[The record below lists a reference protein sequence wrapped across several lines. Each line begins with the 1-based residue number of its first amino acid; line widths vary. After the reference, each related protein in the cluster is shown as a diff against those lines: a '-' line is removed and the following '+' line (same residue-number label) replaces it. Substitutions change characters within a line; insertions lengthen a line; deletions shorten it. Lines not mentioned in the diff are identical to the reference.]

1 MKKVEDKLI
10 PKTEDE
16 FDAEDIKKVENYAK
30 AINMLYCA
38 VNPDDYRKI
47 SCCSTAK
54 EMWDKLEV
62 TYEGRDQ
69 VREAKIGFLTQ
80 EYEMFRMKE
89 HEKIDDMLDR
99 FSKIVNDLHA
109 LKKTYT
115 DRDLVQKILRSLTSE
130 WRSKADVIYESIG
143 TSNVTIDGLRGNLK
157 TYESTIFNPSLNDQ
171 RKGITLKA
179 VKESTMDDSSVDDE
193 VKLVMKKFCKLLRKK
208 EKVEDGP
215 VCYGC
220 GEAGHIKNKCPKSG
234 RNARHF
240 KRQKAYIS
248 WGGDSGDESTDQD
261 EDEVA
266 NLCLMAHEDQ
276 TDDVQEKKSSTTTM
290 VQTRSNANV
299 GTGVPQQGENSATG
313 GRHPPITTGEAE
325 ALIQRVG
332 ITAEQFKEVL
342 AALAPNREVV
352 VGDVAGGPIGEK
364 AGPAGS
370 QGKKRKLEEE
380 DESSSFE
387 RMSAFDRLGDPKS
400 KKPRTSAFERLQD
413 TRSARKGDLRDA
425 LKEKRGESTA
435 TSKNPYHQA
444 VFSEV
449 TPFSRRIMS
458 CPLPDNFKT
467 PQIKAYNGTTD
478 PQDHLARFGANVVMY
493 AYPEE
498 IKCRCFLATLEGQ
511 ACEWFHK
518 LPKGSIDKWG
528 DLAHK
533 FLEHFASSQRQK
545 LPFSHLLN
553 VKIRKGEQ
561 LREFINRWEMEAR
574 DVQGADDQA
583 LIAMLQAA
591 LPQGDVR
598 KELRRN
604 PLSTYQEMLARA
616 KYLAL
621 EEEDDEPPVQKEK
634 KSGPPVAEGKKR
646 KDYGK
651 GPNPTGYHANRH
663 PVHAVQSLPAP
674 PHGRESYGVQDAPK
688 YCEYNRNS
696 THNTSECVTL
706 KKEIDQLIA
715 RGPPPRSE
723 RPSTS
728 NRTWRRPPSPTAAIT
743 AGEGQ
748 EDGRRHLGRD
758 CDDLDEEERQGR
770 RHLGCR
776 FIMGGNTGGDSVSSR
791 KKWKN
796 IVYLAET
803 LVDTGNSV
811 NVMYSN
817 TFKELGLSRSDLKL
831 IHTPL
836 SGFTGDT
843 IEAEGTIT
851 VKAGVGDGTHRLW
864 VDMEFMVVQL
874 DCAHHLILG
883 RPGLEDLECVISPVH
898 LCLKFNTPIGVGVA
912 KGNQSLSRS
921 CYVRA
926 TKSQARVDEN
936 VSTICAA
943 IQKEEGRPRA
953 EPAEEVEE
961 VSLDP
966 VEPERKVKV
975 GKTLPLELKEQLLE
989 VLRAFKGNWWTV
1001 YTDGSSATDASG
1013 GGVVAISPEGFKAY
1027 YSVRFRFKVS
1037 NNEAEYEALL
1047 CGLRLA
1053 ASLKAERIQV
1063 RCDSKLVEEE
1073 LLEPSI
1079 SPGQVLII
1087 TLREKPDWIDEITMY
1102 ILDGSLLIDPIA
1114 AKVVKRRAPS
1124 YTLECGRLYKR
1135 LYNGTL
1141 LRCLR
1146 TGEAQKLMEEI
1157 HEGICSAH
1165 QGAFTMSRKVTLQ
1178 GYFWPTIIRDCA
1190 EYVRKCKVC
1199 QEFQRMPGRPAT
1211 NYTPIS
1217 TAIPFARWGIDLVGI
1232 LPRGTGNNTYLVVA
1246 IDYFT
1251 KWVEAAPV
1259 PTITAEQ
1266 MTKFVSKQ
1274 ILCRFGVPQQIITD
1288 NGTQFEAGGFNEFL
1302 QSWGHKTQLCSGRV
1316 PTNQWA
1322 GREHQSYH
1330 HGWPQEEDNG
1340 MQKCL
1345 GGRSALYFVD
1355 LQNYPKEGNRV
1366 ETFDAQG
1373 NEENLRAEL
1382 HLIDERRE
1390 RAYMRAEN
1398 YRRQVKSYH
1407 DQRVRP
1413 RQFKMGDWVLRKR
1426 EVSRPT
1432 DGGKFAKS
1440 FEGPYI
1446 IKEVLA
1452 DGTFRLQTP
1461 TGGDVPRVWN
1471 AANLIKFYQ

>member
-1 MKKVEDKLI
+1 M
-10 PKTEDE
+10 
-16 FDAEDIKKVENYAK
+16 
-30 AINMLYCA
+30 
-38 VNPDDYRKI
+38 
-47 SCCSTAK
+47 
-54 EMWDKLEV
+54 
-62 TYEGRDQ
+62 YEQ
-69 VREAKIGFLTQ
+69 L
-80 EYEMFRMKE
+80 
-89 HEKIDDMLDR
+89 
-99 FSKIVNDLHA
+99 
-109 LKKTYT
+109 
-115 DRDLVQKILRSLTSE
+115 
-130 WRSKADVIYESIG
+130 
-143 TSNVTIDGLRGNLK
+143 
-157 TYESTIFNPSLNDQ
+157 
-171 RKGITLKA
+171 
-179 VKESTMDDSSVDDE
+179 
-193 VKLVMKKFCKLLRKK
+193 
-208 EKVEDGP
+208 
-215 VCYGC
+215 
-220 GEAGHIKNKCPKSG
+220 
-234 RNARHF
+234 
-240 KRQKAYIS
+240 
-248 WGGDSGDESTDQD
+248 
-261 EDEVA
+261 
-266 NLCLMAHEDQ
+266 
-276 TDDVQEKKSSTTTM
+276 
-290 VQTRSNANV
+290 
-299 GTGVPQQGENSATG
+299 
-313 GRHPPITTGEAE
+313 
-325 ALIQRVG
+325 
-332 ITAEQFKEVL
+332 
-342 AALAPNREVV
+342 
-352 VGDVAGGPIGEK
+352 
-364 AGPAGS
+364 
-370 QGKKRKLEEE
+370 
-380 DESSSFE
+380 
-387 RMSAFDRLGDPKS
+387 
-400 KKPRTSAFERLQD
+400 
-413 TRSARKGDLRDA
+413 
-425 LKEKRGESTA
+425 EKRLDA
-435 TSKNPYHQA
+435 QNPYRQA

-561 LREFINRWEMEAR
+561 LREFINRWEKEAR

-621 EEEDDEPPVQKEK
+621 EEEDDEPPVRKEK

-646 KDYGK
+646 KEYGK

-688 YCEYNRNS
+688 YCEYHRNS

-706 KKEIDQLIA
+706 KKEMDQLIA

-728 NRTWRRPPSPTAAIT
+728 NRTWRRLPAPTAAIT

-796 IVYLAET
+796 MVYLAEVQRPPLPKRKKKEPLIFT
-803 LVDTGNSV
+803 DEDYPPVLSPHRDALVEEGAQRPV
-811 NVMYSN
+811 YYVARVLRGA
-817 TFKELGLSRSDLKL
+817 ELRYTNMEK
-831 IHTPL
+831 
-836 SGFTGDT
+836 T
-843 IEAEGTIT
+843 IFAVLCT
-851 VKAGVGDGTHRLW
+851 VKKLTPY
-864 VDMEFMVVQL
+864 FQ
-874 DCAHHLILG
+874 AH
-883 RPGLEDLECVISPVH
+883 PVH
-898 LCLKFNTPIGVGVA
+898 VLSQIPIGTLLRSPNAPSRVSKWGVFLESFQIEFKPRPA
-912 KGNQSLSRS
+912 IKG
-921 CYVRA
+921 
-926 TKSQARVDEN
+926 QALADFVVECTAR
-936 VSTICAA
+936 
-943 IQKEEGRPRA
+943 
-953 EPAEEVEE
+953 EVESSGE
-961 VSLDP
+961 
-966 VEPERKVKV
+966 EPE
-975 GKTLPLELKEQLLE
+975 
-989 VLRAFKGNWWTV
+989 GNWWTV

-1013 GGVVAISPEGFKAY
+1013 GGVVAISLEGFKAY

-1063 RCDSKLVEEE
+1063 RCDSKLVVGHVTGEFEAKDERMKKYRDTALGLLKAFGAYRIEQVPREENAEADILSKLGPDSPDHIKAMTQEEE
-1073 LLEPSI
+1073 LLKPSI

-1087 TLREKPDWIDEITMY
+1087 TLKEEPDWIDEITMY
-1102 ILDGSLLIDPIA
+1102 ILDGSLPINPIA
-1114 AKVVKRRAPS
+1114 EKVVRRRAPS

-1135 LYNGTL
+1135 SYNGTL

-1146 TGEAQKLMEEI
+1146 AGEAQKLMEEI

-1190 EYVRKCKVC
+1190 EYVRKCK
-1199 QEFQRMPGRPAT
+1199 
-1211 NYTPIS
+1211 
-1217 TAIPFARWGIDLVGI
+1217 
-1232 LPRGTGNNTYLVVA
+1232 
-1246 IDYFT
+1246 
-1251 KWVEAAPV
+1251 
-1259 PTITAEQ
+1259 
-1266 MTKFVSKQ
+1266 
-1274 ILCRFGVPQQIITD
+1274 QIITD

-1302 QSWGHKTQLCSGRV
+1302 QSWGIKHSYAAVGYPQTNGQVENTNRTIMDGLKKKIMECKSAWVEEV
-1316 PTNQWA
+1316 PYILWTYRTTPRKA
-1322 GREHQSYH
+1322 TGETPFSLTYGFEARAPAETSLLSY
-1330 HGWPQEEDNG
+1330 
-1340 MQKCL
+1340 
-1345 GGRSALYFVD
+1345 
-1355 LQNYPKEGNRV
+1355 RV

-1452 DGTFRLQTP
+1452 DGTFRL
-1461 TGGDVPRVWN
+1461 
-1471 AANLIKFYQ
+1471 

>member
-1 MKKVEDKLI
+1 
-10 PKTEDE
+10 
-16 FDAEDIKKVENYAK
+16 
-30 AINMLYCA
+30 
-38 VNPDDYRKI
+38 
-47 SCCSTAK
+47 
-54 EMWDKLEV
+54 
-62 TYEGRDQ
+62 
-69 VREAKIGFLTQ
+69 
-80 EYEMFRMKE
+80 
-89 HEKIDDMLDR
+89 
-99 FSKIVNDLHA
+99 
-109 LKKTYT
+109 
-115 DRDLVQKILRSLTSE
+115 
-130 WRSKADVIYESIG
+130 
-143 TSNVTIDGLRGNLK
+143 
-157 TYESTIFNPSLNDQ
+157 
-171 RKGITLKA
+171 
-179 VKESTMDDSSVDDE
+179 
-193 VKLVMKKFCKLLRKK
+193 
-208 EKVEDGP
+208 
-215 VCYGC
+215 
-220 GEAGHIKNKCPKSG
+220 
-234 RNARHF
+234 
-240 KRQKAYIS
+240 
-248 WGGDSGDESTDQD
+248 
-261 EDEVA
+261 
-266 NLCLMAHEDQ
+266 
-276 TDDVQEKKSSTTTM
+276 M

-299 GTGVPQQGENSATG
+299 GTGAPQQGENSTTG
-313 GRHPPITTGEAE
+313 GRNPPITTGEAE

-332 ITAEQFKEVL
+332 ITAEQFKEVM

-352 VGDVAGGPIGEK
+352 VEEVAGGPTGGK

-370 QGKKRKLEEE
+370 QGKKKKVRRSQKKKATKPNGKAVMADALSRLDEE
-380 DESSSFE
+380 DGSSSFE
-387 RMSAFDRLGDPKS
+387 RMSAFDCLGDPKS
-400 KKPRTSAFERLQD
+400 KKLRTSAFERLQD
-413 TRSARKGDLRDA
+413 TRSARKGDLRDT

-435 TSKNPYHQA
+435 TSKVSSEERRTTDKGAAELWKMYEQLEKRLDAQNPYRQT

-518 LPKGSIDKWG
+518 LPKGSIDKWSN
-528 DLAHK
+528 LAHK
-533 FLEHFASSQRQK
+533 FLEHFASSRRQK

-561 LREFINRWEMEAR
+561 LREFINRWEKE
-574 DVQGADDQA
+574 ADDQA

-621 EEEDDEPPVQKEK
+621 EEEDDEPPVRKEK

-663 PVHAVQSLPAP
+663 PVHAH
-674 PHGRESYGVQDAPK
+674 PHYVGVRYVEEGDGSADCK
-688 YCEYNRNS
+688 
-696 THNTSECVTL
+696 
-706 KKEIDQLIA
+706 
-715 RGPPPRSE
+715 GPPPRAD
-723 RPSTS
+723 RPPSS
-728 NRTWRRPPSPTAAIT
+728 NRTWRRPSAPAAAIT

-758 CDDLDEEERQGR
+758 CEDLDEEERQGR

-796 IVYLAET
+796 MVYLAEVQRPPLPKRKKKEPLVFTDEDYPPVLSPHRDALVIKVEINNVVVHRT
-803 LVDTGNSV
+803 LVDTGSSV

-817 TFKELGLSRSDLKL
+817 TFKELGLSRSDLKP

-883 RPGLEDLECVISPVH
+883 RPGLEDLECVISPAH
-898 LCLKFNTPIGVGVA
+898 LCLKFNTPTGVGVA

-921 CYVRA
+921 CYVRV

-966 VEPERKVKV
+966 VDPERKVKV

-989 VLRAFKGNWWTV
+989 VLRAFKVLFAWGPE
-1001 YTDGSSATDASG
+1001 DMSG
-1013 GGVVAISPEGFKAY
+1013 VDPKIICHRLAVDPTYKP
-1027 YSVRFRFKVS
+1027 VKQKKRFRT
-1037 NNEAEYEALL
+1037 
-1047 CGLRLA
+1047 
-1053 ASLKAERIQV
+1053 ERICHQAEQV
-1063 RCDSKLVEEE
+1063 PREENAEADILSKLGPDSPDHIRAMTQEEE

-1079 SPGQVLII
+1079 SPGQVLIV
-1087 TLREKPDWIDEITMY
+1087 TLGEEPDWIDEITMY
-1102 ILDGSLLIDPIA
+1102 ILDGSLPADPIA

-1135 LYNGTL
+1135 SYNGTL

-1146 TGEAQKLMEEI
+1146 ASEAQKLMEEI

-1165 QGAFTMSRKVTLQ
+1165 QGAITMSRKVTLQ

-1190 EYVRKCKVC
+1190 EYVRKCKVF
-1199 QEFQRMPGRPAT
+1199 QEFQRVPGRPAT
-1211 NYTPIS
+1211 HYTPIS

-1251 KWVEAAPV
+1251 KWVEATP
-1259 PTITAEQ
+1259 
-1266 MTKFVSKQ
+1266 
-1274 ILCRFGVPQQIITD
+1274 QIITD

-1302 QSWGHKTQLCSGRV
+1302 QSWGIGHSYAAVGYPQ
-1316 PTNQWA
+1316 TNGQVENTNRTIMDGLKKKIMECKSAWVEELPYILWTYRTTPRKA
-1322 GREHQSYH
+1322 TGETPFSLTYGFEARAPAETSLLSY
-1330 HGWPQEEDNG
+1330 
-1340 MQKCL
+1340 
-1345 GGRSALYFVD
+1345 
-1355 LQNYPKEGNRV
+1355 RV
-1366 ETFDAQG
+1366 ETYAAVGYPQTNGQVENTNRTIMDGLKKKIMECKSAWVEELPYILWTYRTTPRKATGETPFSLTYGFEARAPVETSLLSYKVEMFDAQE

-1382 HLIDERRE
+1382 HLVDERRE

-1413 RQFKMGDWVLRKR
+1413 RKFQVGD
-1426 EVSRPT
+1426 
-1432 DGGKFAKS
+1432 
-1440 FEGPYI
+1440 
-1446 IKEVLA
+1446 
-1452 DGTFRLQTP
+1452 
-1461 TGGDVPRVWN
+1461 
-1471 AANLIKFYQ
+1471 

>member
-1 MKKVEDKLI
+1 
-10 PKTEDE
+10 
-16 FDAEDIKKVENYAK
+16 
-30 AINMLYCA
+30 
-38 VNPDDYRKI
+38 
-47 SCCSTAK
+47 
-54 EMWDKLEV
+54 
-62 TYEGRDQ
+62 
-69 VREAKIGFLTQ
+69 
-80 EYEMFRMKE
+80 
-89 HEKIDDMLDR
+89 
-99 FSKIVNDLHA
+99 
-109 LKKTYT
+109 
-115 DRDLVQKILRSLTSE
+115 
-130 WRSKADVIYESIG
+130 
-143 TSNVTIDGLRGNLK
+143 
-157 TYESTIFNPSLNDQ
+157 
-171 RKGITLKA
+171 
-179 VKESTMDDSSVDDE
+179 
-193 VKLVMKKFCKLLRKK
+193 
-208 EKVEDGP
+208 
-215 VCYGC
+215 
-220 GEAGHIKNKCPKSG
+220 
-234 RNARHF
+234 
-240 KRQKAYIS
+240 
-248 WGGDSGDESTDQD
+248 
-261 EDEVA
+261 
-266 NLCLMAHEDQ
+266 
-276 TDDVQEKKSSTTTM
+276 M
-290 VQTRSNANV
+290 VHTRSNANV

-332 ITAEQFKEVL
+332 ITSEQFKEVL

-370 QGKKRKLEEE
+370 QGKKKKVRRSQKKKATKPNGKAMMADALSRLEEE

-413 TRSARKGDLRDA
+413 TRSARKGDLRDT

-435 TSKNPYHQA
+435 TSKA

-533 FLEHFASSQRQK
+533 FLEHFASSRRQK

-561 LREFINRWEMEAR
+561 LREFINRWEKEAR
-574 DVQGADDQA
+574 DVQGANDQA

-621 EEEDDEPPVQKEK
+621 EEEDDEPPVRKEK

-646 KDYGK
+646 KEYGK

-688 YCEYNRNS
+688 YCEYHRNS

-706 KKEIDQLIA
+706 KKEMDQLIA
-715 RGPPPRSE
+715 RGPPARSE

-728 NRTWRRPPSPTAAIT
+728 NRTWRRPPAPTAAIT
-743 AGEGQ
+743 TGEGQ

-796 IVYLAET
+796 MVYLVEVQRPPLPKRKKKEPLIFTDEDYPPVLSPHRDALVIRVEINNVVVHRT
-803 LVDTGNSV
+803 LVDTGSSV

-817 TFKELGLSRSDLKL
+817 TFKELGLSRSDLKP

-898 LCLKFNTPIGVGVA
+898 LCLKFNTPTGVGVA

-936 VSTICAA
+936 
-943 IQKEEGRPRA
+943 
-953 EPAEEVEE
+953 
-961 VSLDP
+961 
-966 VEPERKVKV
+966 
-975 GKTLPLELKEQLLE
+975 
-989 VLRAFKGNWWTV
+989 
-1001 YTDGSSATDASG
+1001 
-1013 GGVVAISPEGFKAY
+1013 
-1027 YSVRFRFKVS
+1027 
-1037 NNEAEYEALL
+1037 
-1047 CGLRLA
+1047 
-1053 ASLKAERIQV
+1053 
-1063 RCDSKLVEEE
+1063 
-1073 LLEPSI
+1073 
-1079 SPGQVLII
+1079 
-1087 TLREKPDWIDEITMY
+1087 
-1102 ILDGSLLIDPIA
+1102 
-1114 AKVVKRRAPS
+1114 
-1124 YTLECGRLYKR
+1124 
-1135 LYNGTL
+1135 
-1141 LRCLR
+1141 
-1146 TGEAQKLMEEI
+1146 
-1157 HEGICSAH
+1157 
-1165 QGAFTMSRKVTLQ
+1165 
-1178 GYFWPTIIRDCA
+1178 
-1190 EYVRKCKVC
+1190 
-1199 QEFQRMPGRPAT
+1199 
-1211 NYTPIS
+1211 
-1217 TAIPFARWGIDLVGI
+1217 
-1232 LPRGTGNNTYLVVA
+1232 
-1246 IDYFT
+1246 
-1251 KWVEAAPV
+1251 
-1259 PTITAEQ
+1259 
-1266 MTKFVSKQ
+1266 
-1274 ILCRFGVPQQIITD
+1274 IITD

-1302 QSWGHKTQLCSGRV
+1302 QSWGIKHSYAAVGYPQTNGQVENTNRTIMDGLKKKIMECKSAWVEEV
-1316 PTNQWA
+1316 PYILWTYRTTPRKA
-1322 GREHQSYH
+1322 TGETPFSLTYGFEARAPAETSLLSY
-1330 HGWPQEEDNG
+1330 
-1340 MQKCL
+1340 
-1345 GGRSALYFVD
+1345 
-1355 LQNYPKEGNRV
+1355 RV

-1413 RQFKMGDWVLRKR
+1413 RQFKLGDWVLRKR

-1432 DGGKFAKS
+1432 GGGKFAKS

>member
-1 MKKVEDKLI
+1 
-10 PKTEDE
+10 
-16 FDAEDIKKVENYAK
+16 
-30 AINMLYCA
+30 
-38 VNPDDYRKI
+38 
-47 SCCSTAK
+47 
-54 EMWDKLEV
+54 
-62 TYEGRDQ
+62 
-69 VREAKIGFLTQ
+69 
-80 EYEMFRMKE
+80 
-89 HEKIDDMLDR
+89 
-99 FSKIVNDLHA
+99 
-109 LKKTYT
+109 
-115 DRDLVQKILRSLTSE
+115 
-130 WRSKADVIYESIG
+130 
-143 TSNVTIDGLRGNLK
+143 
-157 TYESTIFNPSLNDQ
+157 
-171 RKGITLKA
+171 
-179 VKESTMDDSSVDDE
+179 
-193 VKLVMKKFCKLLRKK
+193 
-208 EKVEDGP
+208 
-215 VCYGC
+215 
-220 GEAGHIKNKCPKSG
+220 
-234 RNARHF
+234 
-240 KRQKAYIS
+240 
-248 WGGDSGDESTDQD
+248 
-261 EDEVA
+261 
-266 NLCLMAHEDQ
+266 
-276 TDDVQEKKSSTTTM
+276 M

-299 GTGVPQQGENSATG
+299 GTGVPQQGKNSATG

-332 ITAEQFKEVL
+332 ITTEQFKEVL
-342 AALAPNREVV
+342 AALAPNCEVV
-352 VGDVAGGPIGEK
+352 VGDVAGGPTGEK

-370 QGKKRKLEEE
+370 QGKKKKVRRSQKKKATKPNGKAMMADALSRLEEE

-387 RMSAFDRLGDPKS
+387 RMSAFDRLGDLKS

-413 TRSARKGDLRDA
+413 TRSARKGDLRDT
-425 LKEKRGESTA
+425 LKEKRGESSA
-435 TSKNPYHQA
+435 TSKVGSEERRRTVEDKGAAELWKMYEQLEKQLDAQNPYRQV

-533 FLEHFASSQRQK
+533 FLEHFASSRRQK

-561 LREFINRWEMEAR
+561 LREFINRWEKEAR

-621 EEEDDEPPVQKEK
+621 EEEDDEPPVRKEK

-646 KDYGK
+646 KEYGK

-688 YCEYNRNS
+688 YCEYHRNS
-696 THNTSECVTL
+696 THNT
-706 KKEIDQLIA
+706 
-715 RGPPPRSE
+715 
-723 RPSTS
+723 
-728 NRTWRRPPSPTAAIT
+728 
-743 AGEGQ
+743 
-748 EDGRRHLGRD
+748 
-758 CDDLDEEERQGR
+758 EE
-770 RHLGCR
+770 
-776 FIMGGNTGGDSVSSR
+776 
-791 KKWKN
+791 
-796 IVYLAET
+796 
-803 LVDTGNSV
+803 
-811 NVMYSN
+811 
-817 TFKELGLSRSDLKL
+817 
-831 IHTPL
+831 
-836 SGFTGDT
+836 
-843 IEAEGTIT
+843 
-851 VKAGVGDGTHRLW
+851 
-864 VDMEFMVVQL
+864 
-874 DCAHHLILG
+874 
-883 RPGLEDLECVISPVH
+883 
-898 LCLKFNTPIGVGVA
+898 
-912 KGNQSLSRS
+912 
-921 CYVRA
+921 
-926 TKSQARVDEN
+926 
-936 VSTICAA
+936 
-943 IQKEEGRPRA
+943 
-953 EPAEEVEE
+953 
-961 VSLDP
+961 
-966 VEPERKVKV
+966 
-975 GKTLPLELKEQLLE
+975 
-989 VLRAFKGNWWTV
+989 
-1001 YTDGSSATDASG
+1001 
-1013 GGVVAISPEGFKAY
+1013 
-1027 YSVRFRFKVS
+1027 
-1037 NNEAEYEALL
+1037 
-1047 CGLRLA
+1047 
-1053 ASLKAERIQV
+1053 
-1063 RCDSKLVEEE
+1063 
-1073 LLEPSI
+1073 
-1079 SPGQVLII
+1079 
-1087 TLREKPDWIDEITMY
+1087 PDWIDEITMY
-1102 ILDGSLLIDPIA
+1102 ILDGSLPIDPIA
-1114 AKVVKRRAPS
+1114 AKVVRRRAPS

-1135 LYNGTL
+1135 SYNGTL

-1146 TGEAQKLMEEI
+1146 AGEAQKLMEEI

-1302 QSWGHKTQLCSGRV
+1302 QSWGIKHSYAAVGYPQTNGQVENTNRTIMDGLKKKIMECKSTWVEEV
-1316 PTNQWA
+1316 PYILWTYRTTPRKA
-1322 GREHQSYH
+1322 TGETPFSLTYGFEARAPAETSLLSH
-1330 HGWPQEEDNG
+1330 
-1340 MQKCL
+1340 
-1345 GGRSALYFVD
+1345 
-1355 LQNYPKEGNRV
+1355 RV

-1390 RAYMRAEN
+1390 KAYMRAEN

-1413 RQFKMGDWVLRKR
+1413 RQFKMGDWVLRKW
-1426 EVSRPT
+1426 EVSRPI

-1461 TGGDVPRVWN
+1461 TGGDVPRATKVEDD
-1471 AANLIKFYQ
+1471 AVARKSERTAKSGTQDLLIA

>member
-1 MKKVEDKLI
+1 
-10 PKTEDE
+10 
-16 FDAEDIKKVENYAK
+16 
-30 AINMLYCA
+30 
-38 VNPDDYRKI
+38 
-47 SCCSTAK
+47 
-54 EMWDKLEV
+54 
-62 TYEGRDQ
+62 
-69 VREAKIGFLTQ
+69 
-80 EYEMFRMKE
+80 
-89 HEKIDDMLDR
+89 
-99 FSKIVNDLHA
+99 
-109 LKKTYT
+109 
-115 DRDLVQKILRSLTSE
+115 
-130 WRSKADVIYESIG
+130 
-143 TSNVTIDGLRGNLK
+143 
-157 TYESTIFNPSLNDQ
+157 
-171 RKGITLKA
+171 
-179 VKESTMDDSSVDDE
+179 
-193 VKLVMKKFCKLLRKK
+193 
-208 EKVEDGP
+208 
-215 VCYGC
+215 
-220 GEAGHIKNKCPKSG
+220 
-234 RNARHF
+234 
-240 KRQKAYIS
+240 
-248 WGGDSGDESTDQD
+248 
-261 EDEVA
+261 
-266 NLCLMAHEDQ
+266 
-276 TDDVQEKKSSTTTM
+276 M

-299 GTGVPQQGENSATG
+299 GTGVPQQGENSTTG
-313 GRHPPITTGEAE
+313 GRNPPITTGEAE

-352 VGDVAGGPIGEK
+352 VEEVAGGPTGGK

-370 QGKKRKLEEE
+370 QGKKKKVRRSQKKKATKPNGKAVMADALSRLDEE

-435 TSKNPYHQA
+435 TSKIDPEERRTTVEGKGAAELWRMYEQLEKRLDAQNPYRQA

-498 IKCRCFLATLEGQ
+498 IKCRYFLATLEGQ

-518 LPKGSIDKWG
+518 LPKGSIDKWS

-533 FLEHFASSQRQK
+533 FLEHFASSRRQK

-561 LREFINRWEMEAR
+561 LREFINRWEKEAR

-591 LPQGDVR
+591 LPQGDVC

-646 KDYGK
+646 K
-651 GPNPTGYHANRH
+651 
-663 PVHAVQSLPAP
+663 L
-674 PHGRESYGVQDAPK
+674 
-688 YCEYNRNS
+688 C

-706 KKEIDQLIA
+706 KKEMDQLIA
-715 RGPPPRSE
+715 RGPPPRSD
-723 RPSTS
+723 RPSSS
-728 NRTWRRPPSPTAAIT
+728 NRTWRRPSAPAAAIT
-743 AGEGQ
+743 AE

-758 CDDLDEEERQGR
+758 CEDLNEEERQGR

-791 KKWKN
+791 RKWKN
-796 IVYLAET
+796 MVYLAEVQRPPLPKRKKKEPLIFTDEDYPPVLSPHRDALVIKVEINNVVVHRT
-803 LVDTGNSV
+803 LVDTGSSV

-817 TFKELGLSRSDLKL
+817 TFKELGLSQSDLKP

-851 VKAGVGDGTHRLW
+851 VKAGGWRIW
-864 VDMEFMVVQL
+864 S
-874 DCAHHLILG
+874 AHHLILG
-883 RPGLEDLECVISPVH
+883 RPGLEDLECVISPAH
-898 LCLKFNTPIGVGVA
+898 LCLKFNTPTGVGVA

-953 EPAEEVEE
+953 EPAKEVEE

-966 VEPERKVKV
+966 IEPERKVKV
-975 GKTLPLELKEQLLE
+975 GKALPLELKEQLLE
-989 VLRAFKGNWWTV
+989 VLRAFKVLFAWGPEDMPGVDPKIICHRLAVDPTHKPVKQKKRFLSSERREFVTKQVTTLQSIGHIREVRYSEWLANIEFKPRPAIKGQALADFVVECTAREVEPSGEEPEGNWWTV

-1027 YSVRFRFKVS
+1027 YSLVVGHVTGEF
-1037 NNEAEYEALL
+1037 EAKDERMKKYRDTALEL
-1047 CGLRLA
+1047 
-1053 ASLKAERIQV
+1053 LKAFGAYRIEQV
-1063 RCDSKLVEEE
+1063 PREENAEADILSKLGPDSPDHIKAITQEEE

-1087 TLREKPDWIDEITMY
+1087 TLGEEPDWINEITMY
-1102 ILDGSLLIDPIA
+1102 ILDGSLPADPIA

-1135 LYNGTL
+1135 SYNGTL

-1146 TGEAQKLMEEI
+1146 AGEAQKLMEEI

-1178 GYFWPTIIRDCA
+1178 GYFWPTIIRDVA

-1199 QEFQRMPGRPAT
+1199 QEFQRVPGRPAT

-1302 QSWGHKTQLCSGRV
+1302 
-1316 PTNQWA
+1316 
-1322 GREHQSYH
+1322 
-1330 HGWPQEEDNG
+1330 
-1340 MQKCL
+1340 
-1345 GGRSALYFVD
+1345 
-1355 LQNYPKEGNRV
+1355 
-1366 ETFDAQG
+1366 
-1373 NEENLRAEL
+1373 
-1382 HLIDERRE
+1382 
-1390 RAYMRAEN
+1390 
-1398 YRRQVKSYH
+1398 
-1407 DQRVRP
+1407 
-1413 RQFKMGDWVLRKR
+1413 
-1426 EVSRPT
+1426 
-1432 DGGKFAKS
+1432 
-1440 FEGPYI
+1440 
-1446 IKEVLA
+1446 
-1452 DGTFRLQTP
+1452 
-1461 TGGDVPRVWN
+1461 
-1471 AANLIKFYQ
+1471 

>member
-1 MKKVEDKLI
+1 
-10 PKTEDE
+10 
-16 FDAEDIKKVENYAK
+16 
-30 AINMLYCA
+30 
-38 VNPDDYRKI
+38 
-47 SCCSTAK
+47 
-54 EMWDKLEV
+54 
-62 TYEGRDQ
+62 
-69 VREAKIGFLTQ
+69 
-80 EYEMFRMKE
+80 
-89 HEKIDDMLDR
+89 
-99 FSKIVNDLHA
+99 
-109 LKKTYT
+109 
-115 DRDLVQKILRSLTSE
+115 
-130 WRSKADVIYESIG
+130 
-143 TSNVTIDGLRGNLK
+143 
-157 TYESTIFNPSLNDQ
+157 
-171 RKGITLKA
+171 
-179 VKESTMDDSSVDDE
+179 
-193 VKLVMKKFCKLLRKK
+193 
-208 EKVEDGP
+208 
-215 VCYGC
+215 
-220 GEAGHIKNKCPKSG
+220 
-234 RNARHF
+234 
-240 KRQKAYIS
+240 
-248 WGGDSGDESTDQD
+248 
-261 EDEVA
+261 
-266 NLCLMAHEDQ
+266 
-276 TDDVQEKKSSTTTM
+276 M

-313 GRHPPITTGEAE
+313 GRHPPITTEEVE

-352 VGDVAGGPIGEK
+352 VGDVAGGPTGEK

-370 QGKKRKLEEE
+370 QGKK
-380 DESSSFE
+380 
-387 RMSAFDRLGDPKS
+387 
-400 KKPRTSAFERLQD
+400 KKVRPPGIMRTGILF
-413 TRSARKGDLRDA
+413 TR
-425 LKEKRGESTA
+425 
-435 TSKNPYHQA
+435 
-444 VFSEV
+444 
-449 TPFSRRIMS
+449 
-458 CPLPDNFKT
+458 
-467 PQIKAYNGTTD
+467 
-478 PQDHLARFGANVVMY
+478 
-493 AYPEE
+493 
-498 IKCRCFLATLEGQ
+498 
-511 ACEWFHK
+511 
-518 LPKGSIDKWG
+518 
-528 DLAHK
+528 
-533 FLEHFASSQRQK
+533 
-545 LPFSHLLN
+545 
-553 VKIRKGEQ
+553 
-561 LREFINRWEMEAR
+561 
-574 DVQGADDQA
+574 
-583 LIAMLQAA
+583 
-591 LPQGDVR
+591 
-598 KELRRN
+598 
-604 PLSTYQEMLARA
+604 
-616 KYLAL
+616 
-621 EEEDDEPPVQKEK
+621 
-634 KSGPPVAEGKKR
+634 
-646 KDYGK
+646 
-651 GPNPTGYHANRH
+651 
-663 PVHAVQSLPAP
+663 
-674 PHGRESYGVQDAPK
+674 
-688 YCEYNRNS
+688 

-706 KKEIDQLIA
+706 KKEMDQLIA
-715 RGPPPRSE
+715 RGPPPRSD
-723 RPSTS
+723 RPSSS
-728 NRTWRRPPSPTAAIT
+728 NRTWRRPPAPTEAIT

-776 FIMGGNTGGDSVSSR
+776 FIMGGNTGGDSVSSQ

-796 IVYLAET
+796 MVYLAEVQRPPLPKRKKKEPLIFTNEDYPPVLSPHRDALVIRVEINNVVVHRT
-803 LVDTGNSV
+803 LVDTGSSV
-811 NVMYSN
+811 NVMYNN
-817 TFKELGLSRSDLKL
+817 TFKELGLSRSDLKP

-883 RPGLEDLECVISPVH
+883 RLG
-898 LCLKFNTPIGVGVA
+898 
-912 KGNQSLSRS
+912 
-921 CYVRA
+921 A
-926 TKSQARVDEN
+926 TKSQARVDDN
-936 VSTICAA
+936 VSTIYAA

-966 VEPERKVKV
+966 VVPERKVKV

-989 VLRAFKGNWWTV
+989 VLRAFKVLFAWGPEDMPGVDPKIICHRLAVDPTHKPVKQKKRFLSSERREFVTKQVTTLQSIGHIREVRYPECPNAPSRVSKWGVFLGSFQIEFKPRPAIKGQALADFVVECTAREVESSGEEPEGNWWTV
-1001 YTDGSSATDASG
+1001 YTDGSSATDALG
-1013 GGVVAISPEGFKAY
+1013 GGVVAIYPEGFKAY
-1027 YSVRFRFKVS
+1027 YSMRFRFKVS

-1063 RCDSKLVEEE
+1063 RCDSKLVVGHVIGEFEAKDERMKKYRDTALELLKAFGAYRIEQVTREENAEADILSKLGPDSPDHIKAMTQEEE

-1087 TLREKPDWIDEITMY
+1087 TLKEESDWIDEITMY
-1102 ILDGSLLIDPIA
+1102 ILDGSLPIDPIA

-1135 LYNGTL
+1135 SYNGTL

-1146 TGEAQKLMEEI
+1146 AGEAQKLMEEI

-1165 QGAFTMSRKVTLQ
+1165 QGAFMMSRK
-1178 GYFWPTIIRDCA
+1178 
-1190 EYVRKCKVC
+1190 
-1199 QEFQRMPGRPAT
+1199 RMPGRPAT

-1259 PTITAEQ
+1259 PTITTEQ

-1302 QSWGHKTQLCSGRV
+1302 QSWGIKHSYAAVGYPQTNGQVENTNRTIMDGLKKKIMECKSAWVEEV
-1316 PTNQWA
+1316 PYILWTYRTTPRKA
-1322 GREHQSYH
+1322 TGETPFSLSY
-1330 HGWPQEEDNG
+1330 GFEARAPAETS
-1340 MQKCL
+1340 L
-1345 GGRSALYFVD
+1345 LSY
-1355 LQNYPKEGNRV
+1355 RV
-1366 ETFDAQG
+1366 EAFVSQG

-1398 YRRQVKSYH
+1398 YRRQVKLYH

-1413 RQFKMGDWVLRKR
+1413 RQFKMDDWVLRKR

-1432 DGGKFAKS
+1432 DGGKFSKS

-1461 TGGDVPRVWN
+1461 TGGDIPRVWN

>member
-1 MKKVEDKLI
+1 
-10 PKTEDE
+10 
-16 FDAEDIKKVENYAK
+16 
-30 AINMLYCA
+30 
-38 VNPDDYRKI
+38 
-47 SCCSTAK
+47 
-54 EMWDKLEV
+54 
-62 TYEGRDQ
+62 
-69 VREAKIGFLTQ
+69 
-80 EYEMFRMKE
+80 
-89 HEKIDDMLDR
+89 
-99 FSKIVNDLHA
+99 
-109 LKKTYT
+109 
-115 DRDLVQKILRSLTSE
+115 
-130 WRSKADVIYESIG
+130 
-143 TSNVTIDGLRGNLK
+143 
-157 TYESTIFNPSLNDQ
+157 
-171 RKGITLKA
+171 
-179 VKESTMDDSSVDDE
+179 
-193 VKLVMKKFCKLLRKK
+193 
-208 EKVEDGP
+208 
-215 VCYGC
+215 
-220 GEAGHIKNKCPKSG
+220 
-234 RNARHF
+234 
-240 KRQKAYIS
+240 
-248 WGGDSGDESTDQD
+248 
-261 EDEVA
+261 
-266 NLCLMAHEDQ
+266 
-276 TDDVQEKKSSTTTM
+276 M
-290 VQTRSNANV
+290 VQTRRNANV
-299 GTGVPQQGENSATG
+299 GTGVPQQGENSTTG
-313 GRHPPITTGEAE
+313 GRNPPITTGEAE

-352 VGDVAGGPIGEK
+352 VEDVAGGPTGGK
-364 AGPAGS
+364 AGPTGS
-370 QGKKRKLEEE
+370 QGKKKNVRRSQKKKATKPNGKAVMADALSRLEEE
-380 DESSSFE
+380 DDSSSFE

-413 TRSARKGDLRDA
+413 TRSARKGDLRDT
-425 LKEKRGESTA
+425 LKEKRGESTT
-435 TSKNPYHQA
+435 TSKVGSEERRTTVGDKGAAELWKMYEQLEKRLDAQNPYRQA
-444 VFSEV
+444 VFSE
-449 TPFSRRIMS
+449 
-458 CPLPDNFKT
+458 
-467 PQIKAYNGTTD
+467 
-478 PQDHLARFGANVVMY
+478 
-493 AYPEE
+493 
-498 IKCRCFLATLEGQ
+498 
-511 ACEWFHK
+511 
-518 LPKGSIDKWG
+518 
-528 DLAHK
+528 
-533 FLEHFASSQRQK
+533 
-545 LPFSHLLN
+545 
-553 VKIRKGEQ
+553 
-561 LREFINRWEMEAR
+561 
-574 DVQGADDQA
+574 A

-621 EEEDDEPPVQKEK
+621 EEEDDEPPVRKEK

-651 GPNPTGYHANRH
+651 GPNPTGYHVNRH
-663 PVHAVQSLPAP
+663 PVHAVKSLPAP
-674 PHGRESYGVQDAPK
+674 PHSRESYGVQDAPK
-688 YCEYNRNS
+688 YCEYHRNS

-706 KKEIDQLIA
+706 KKEMDQLIA
-715 RGPPPRSE
+715 RGPPPRTE
-723 RPSTS
+723 RPSS
-728 NRTWRRPPSPTAAIT
+728 GNRTWRRPPAPTAAIT

-791 KKWKN
+791 KRWKN
-796 IVYLAET
+796 MVYLAEVQRPPLPNRKKKEPLIFTDEDYPPVLSPHRDALVIKVEINNVVVHRT
-803 LVDTGNSV
+803 LVDTGSSV

-817 TFKELGLSRSDLKL
+817 TFKELGLSRGALKP

-898 LCLKFNTPIGVGVA
+898 LCLKFNTPTGVGIA
-912 KGNQSLSRS
+912 RGNQSLSRS
-921 CYVRA
+921 CYVKA

-953 EPAEEVEE
+953 EPVEEVEE

-966 VEPERKVKV
+966 AEPQRKVKV
-975 GKTLPLELKEQLLE
+975 GRTLPLELKEQLLE
-989 VLRAFKGNWWTV
+989 VLRAFKVLFARGPE
-1001 YTDGSSATDASG
+1001 DMP
-1013 GGVVAISPEGFKAY
+1013 GVDPKIICHRLAVDPTHRPVKQKK
-1027 YSVRFRFKVS
+1027 RFLSFERREFITKQVTTLES
-1037 NNEAEYEALL
+1037 IGHIREPEYEALL

-1063 RCDSKLVEEE
+1063 RCDSKLVVGHVTGEFEAKDERMKKYRDTALE
-1073 LLEPSI
+1073 LLKAFGAYRIE
-1079 SPGQVLII
+1079 QVP
-1087 TLREKPDWIDEITMY
+1087 REENAEADILSKLEEPDWIDEITMY
-1102 ILDGSLLIDPIA
+1102 ILDGSLPADPIA

-1135 LYNGTL
+1135 SYNGTL

-1146 TGEAQKLMEEI
+1146 AGEAQKLMEEI

-1165 QGAFTMSRKVTLQ
+1165 QGAFTMSRKITLQ

-1199 QEFQRMPGRPAT
+1199 QEFQRVPGRPAT

-1302 QSWGHKTQLCSGRV
+1302 QSWSIKHSYAAVGYPQ
-1316 PTNQWA
+1316 TNGQVENTNRTIVDGLKKKIMECKSAWVEELPYILWTYRTTPRKA
-1322 GREHQSYH
+1322 TGETPFSLTYGFEARAPAETSLLSY
-1330 HGWPQEEDNG
+1330 
-1340 MQKCL
+1340 
-1345 GGRSALYFVD
+1345 
-1355 LQNYPKEGNRV
+1355 RV
-1366 ETFDAQG
+1366 ETFDAQE

-1413 RQFKMGDWVLRKR
+1413 RKFKMGDWVLRKR

-1461 TGGDVPRVWN
+1461 AGGDVPRRRTLTSDRGGGLLGDATNQRTTPWQESPRKRLSLEQKIYRSQERPGVN
-1471 AANLIKFYQ
+1471 GDAIRVK

>member
-1 MKKVEDKLI
+1 
-10 PKTEDE
+10 
-16 FDAEDIKKVENYAK
+16 
-30 AINMLYCA
+30 
-38 VNPDDYRKI
+38 
-47 SCCSTAK
+47 
-54 EMWDKLEV
+54 
-62 TYEGRDQ
+62 
-69 VREAKIGFLTQ
+69 
-80 EYEMFRMKE
+80 
-89 HEKIDDMLDR
+89 
-99 FSKIVNDLHA
+99 
-109 LKKTYT
+109 
-115 DRDLVQKILRSLTSE
+115 
-130 WRSKADVIYESIG
+130 
-143 TSNVTIDGLRGNLK
+143 
-157 TYESTIFNPSLNDQ
+157 
-171 RKGITLKA
+171 
-179 VKESTMDDSSVDDE
+179 
-193 VKLVMKKFCKLLRKK
+193 
-208 EKVEDGP
+208 
-215 VCYGC
+215 
-220 GEAGHIKNKCPKSG
+220 
-234 RNARHF
+234 
-240 KRQKAYIS
+240 
-248 WGGDSGDESTDQD
+248 
-261 EDEVA
+261 
-266 NLCLMAHEDQ
+266 
-276 TDDVQEKKSSTTTM
+276 M

-299 GTGVPQQGENSATG
+299 GTRVPQQGENSATG

-352 VGDVAGGPIGEK
+352 VGDVAGGPTGEK

-370 QGKKRKLEEE
+370 QGKKKKVRRSQKKKATKPNGKAMMADALSRLEEE

-400 KKPRTSAFERLQD
+400 KKPRTSAFKRLQD
-413 TRSARKGDLRDA
+413 TRSARKGDLRDT

-435 TSKNPYHQA
+435 TSKVGSEERRTTVGDKGAAELWKMYEQLERRLDAQNPYRQA

-478 PQDHLARFGANVVMY
+478 PQDHLARFGANVVNM
-493 AYPEE
+493 
-498 IKCRCFLATLEGQ
+498 R
-511 ACEWFHK
+511 
-518 LPKGSIDKWG
+518 IDKWG

-533 FLEHFASSQRQK
+533 FLEHFASSRRQK

-553 VKIRKGEQ
+553 VKIRKGEK
-561 LREFINRWEMEAR
+561 LREFINRWENEAR

-621 EEEDDEPPVQKEK
+621 EEEDDEPPVRKEK

-663 PVHAVQSLPAP
+663 PVHAVQLLPAL

-688 YCEYNRNS
+688 YCEYHRNS

-706 KKEIDQLIA
+706 KKEMDQLIA

-723 RPSTS
+723 RPSTG
-728 NRTWRRPPSPTAAIT
+728 NRTWRRSPAPTAAIT

-758 CDDLDEEERQGR
+758 CDDLDEEDRQGR

-796 IVYLAET
+796 MVYLAEVQRPPLPKRKKKEPLIFTDEDYPPVLSPHRDALVIRVEINNVVVHRT
-803 LVDTGNSV
+803 LVDTGSSV
-811 NVMYSN
+811 NIMYSN
-817 TFKELGLSRSDLKL
+817 TFKELGLSRRDLKP

-874 DCAHHLILG
+874 DSAHHLILG

-898 LCLKFNTPIGVGVA
+898 LCLKFNTPTGVGVA

-921 CYVRA
+921 CYVGA

-943 IQKEEGRPRA
+943 IQKKEGRPRA

-989 VLRAFKGNWWTV
+989 VLRAFKVLFAWGPEDMPGVDPKIIYHRLAVDPTHKPVKQKKRFLSSERREFVTKQVTTLQSIGHIWEVRYPEWEEEGAQRPVYYVARVLRGAELRYTNMEKTIFVVVCTVKKLTPYFQAHPVHVLSQIPIGTLLRSPNAPSWVSKWGVFLGSFQIEFKPRPAIKGQTLADFVVECTAREVESSGKEPEGNWWTV

-1063 RCDSKLVEEE
+1063 RCDSKLVVGHATGEFEAKDERMKKFRDTAMELLKAFGAYRIEQVPREENAEADILSKLSPDSPDHIKAMTQEEE

-1079 SPGQVLII
+1079 GPGQVLII
-1087 TLREKPDWIDEITMY
+1087 TLKEEPDWIDEITMY
-1102 ILDGSLLIDPIA
+1102 ILDGSLPINPIA
-1114 AKVVKRRAPS
+1114 AKVVKRRAPN

-1135 LYNGTL
+1135 SYNGSLHDVPEGDPTRIL
-1141 LRCLR
+1141 LANDYQRLR
-1146 TGEAQKLMEEI
+1146 RVRAQMQGLPGIPEDARATGDELYPDK
-1157 HEGICSAH
+1157 HSDS
-1165 QGAFTMSRKVTLQ
+1165 F
-1178 GYFWPTIIRDCA
+1178 
-1190 EYVRKCKVC
+1190 C
-1199 QEFQRMPGRPAT
+1199 Q
-1211 NYTPIS
+1211 
-1217 TAIPFARWGIDLVGI
+1217 VGH
-1232 LPRGTGNNTYLVVA
+1232 R
-1246 IDYFT
+1246 
-1251 KWVEAAPV
+1251 
-1259 PTITAEQ
+1259 
-1266 MTKFVSKQ
+1266 
-1274 ILCRFGVPQQIITD
+1274 
-1288 NGTQFEAGGFNEFL
+1288 
-1302 QSWGHKTQLCSGRV
+1302 SGRYF
-1316 PTNQWA
+1316 A
-1322 GREHQSYH
+1322 SGDREQHI
-1330 HGWPQEEDNG
+1330 P
-1340 MQKCL
+1340 
-1345 GGRSALYFVD
+1345 GGRD
-1355 LQNYPKEGNRV
+1355 
-1366 ETFDAQG
+1366 
-1373 NEENLRAEL
+1373 
-1382 HLIDERRE
+1382 
-1390 RAYMRAEN
+1390 
-1398 YRRQVKSYH
+1398 
-1407 DQRVRP
+1407 
-1413 RQFKMGDWVLRKR
+1413 
-1426 EVSRPT
+1426 
-1432 DGGKFAKS
+1432 
-1440 FEGPYI
+1440 
-1446 IKEVLA
+1446 
-1452 DGTFRLQTP
+1452 
-1461 TGGDVPRVWN
+1461 
-1471 AANLIKFYQ
+1471 

>member
-1 MKKVEDKLI
+1 
-10 PKTEDE
+10 
-16 FDAEDIKKVENYAK
+16 
-30 AINMLYCA
+30 
-38 VNPDDYRKI
+38 
-47 SCCSTAK
+47 
-54 EMWDKLEV
+54 
-62 TYEGRDQ
+62 
-69 VREAKIGFLTQ
+69 
-80 EYEMFRMKE
+80 
-89 HEKIDDMLDR
+89 
-99 FSKIVNDLHA
+99 
-109 LKKTYT
+109 
-115 DRDLVQKILRSLTSE
+115 
-130 WRSKADVIYESIG
+130 
-143 TSNVTIDGLRGNLK
+143 
-157 TYESTIFNPSLNDQ
+157 
-171 RKGITLKA
+171 
-179 VKESTMDDSSVDDE
+179 
-193 VKLVMKKFCKLLRKK
+193 
-208 EKVEDGP
+208 
-215 VCYGC
+215 
-220 GEAGHIKNKCPKSG
+220 
-234 RNARHF
+234 
-240 KRQKAYIS
+240 
-248 WGGDSGDESTDQD
+248 
-261 EDEVA
+261 
-266 NLCLMAHEDQ
+266 
-276 TDDVQEKKSSTTTM
+276 M

-299 GTGVPQQGENSATG
+299 GTGVPQQGENSTTG
-313 GRHPPITTGEAE
+313 GQNPPITTGEAE

-342 AALAPNREVV
+342 AALAPNCEVV
-352 VGDVAGGPIGEK
+352 VEDVAGGPTGGK
-364 AGPAGS
+364 AGPTGS
-370 QGKKRKLEEE
+370 QGKKKKKE
-380 DESSSFE
+380 DDSSSFE

-413 TRSARKGDLRDA
+413 TRSARKGDLRDT

-435 TSKNPYHQA
+435 TSKVGSEERRTTVGDKGAAELWKMYEQLEKRLDAQNPYRQA

-449 TPFSRRIMS
+449 TPFSRRVMS

-478 PQDHLARFGANVVMY
+478 PQDHLARFGANVVMF

-518 LPKGSIDKWG
+518 LPKGSIDKWS

-533 FLEHFASSQRQK
+533 FLEHFASSRRQK

-561 LREFINRWEMEAR
+561 LREFINRWEKEAR

-621 EEEDDEPPVQKEK
+621 EEEDDEPPVRKEK
-634 KSGPPVAEGKKR
+634 KNGPLVAEGKKR

-651 GPNPTGYHANRH
+651 GPNPTGYHVNMH
-663 PVHAVQSLPAP
+663 PIHAVQSSPAP
-674 PHGRESYGVQDAPK
+674 PHSRESYGVQDAPK
-688 YCEYNRNS
+688 YCEYHRNN

-706 KKEIDQLIA
+706 RKEMDQQIA
-715 RGPPPRSE
+715 RGPPPWTE
-723 RPSTS
+723 RPSS
-728 NRTWRRPPSPTAAIT
+728 GNRTWRRPSAPIAAIT

-776 FIMGGNTGGDSVSSR
+776 PPLPKR
-791 KKWKN
+791 KKKEPLIFTDEGYPPVLSPHRDALVIKVEIN
-796 IVYLAET
+796 NVVVHRT
-803 LVDTGNSV
+803 LVDTGSSV

-817 TFKELGLSRSDLKL
+817 TFKELGLSRGDLKP

-851 VKAGVGDGTHRLW
+851 VKAGVGDGTHQLW

-898 LCLKFNTPIGVGVA
+898 LCLKFNTPTGVGIA
-912 KGNQSLSRS
+912 RGNQSLSRS

-926 TKSQARVDEN
+926 TKRRARVDEN
-936 VSTICAA
+936 VSTICTA

-953 EPAEEVEE
+953 EPVEEVEE

-966 VEPERKVKV
+966 AEPQWKVKV
-975 GKTLPLELKEQLLE
+975 GRTLPLELKEQLLE
-989 VLRAFKGNWWTV
+989 VLRAFKVLFAWGPEDMPGVDPKIICHRLAVDPTHRPVKQKKRFLSSERREFVTKQVTTLESIGHIREIEFKPRPAIKGQALADFVVECTAREVESSGEEPEGNWWTV

-1027 YSVRFRFKVS
+1027 YSLVVGHVTGEF
-1037 NNEAEYEALL
+1037 EAKDERMKKYRDAALEL
-1047 CGLRLA
+1047 
-1053 ASLKAERIQV
+1053 LKAFGAYRIEQV
-1063 RCDSKLVEEE
+1063 PRGENAEADILSKLGPDSLDHIKAMTQEEE

-1087 TLREKPDWIDEITMY
+1087 TLKEEPDWIDEITMY
-1102 ILDGSLLIDPIA
+1102 ILDGSLPIDPIA
-1114 AKVVKRRAPS
+1114 AKESNP
-1124 YTLECGRLYKR
+1124 
-1135 LYNGTL
+1135 
-1141 LRCLR
+1141 
-1146 TGEAQKLMEEI
+1146 
-1157 HEGICSAH
+1157 
-1165 QGAFTMSRKVTLQ
+1165 Q

-1199 QEFQRMPGRPAT
+1199 QEFQRVPGRPAT

-1217 TAIPFARWGIDLVGI
+1217 TTIPFARWGIDLVGI
-1232 LPRGTGNNTYLVVA
+1232 LPRGTGNNTYLMVA

-1288 NGTQFEAGGFNEFL
+1288 NGTQFEAGGFNKFL
-1302 QSWGHKTQLCSGRV
+1302 QSWGIKHSYAAVGYPQ
-1316 PTNQWA
+1316 TNGQVENINRTIIDGLRKKIMECKSAWVEELPYILWTYRTTPRKA
-1322 GREHQSYH
+1322 TGETPFSLTYGFEARAPAETSLLSY
-1330 HGWPQEEDNG
+1330 
-1340 MQKCL
+1340 
-1345 GGRSALYFVD
+1345 
-1355 LQNYPKEGNRV
+1355 RV
-1366 ETFDAQG
+1366 ETFDAQE

-1398 YRRQVKSYH
+1398 YRRQVKSYY

-1432 DGGKFAKS
+1432 NGGKFAKS

-1461 TGGDVPRVWN
+1461 AGGDVPRVWN